1 MNILELLGI
10 SYLNLYI
17 WMLFGSVIGII
28 AHLHDHRQARGGVII
43 TMLIAIVGSVTG
55 GYLANLF
62 LAKTMIDFSLEG
74 FATAMMTAFML
85 AVLYRISF
93 RNNGYIRLLK

>member
-1 MNILELLGI
+1 
-10 SYLNLYI
+10 
-17 WMLFGSVIGII
+17 MLFGSVIGII
-28 AHLHDHRQARGGVII
+28 AHLHDHRQARGGIII